1 MVLFAGTALA
11 QSIFLDG
18 GYVLPNRAAGMS
30 AYVADPDFAHAALL
44 NPARLASAYNM
55 FIASDY
61 EYFSRQ
67 RGELFFPNSSS
78 QLFQNGKLAAWDVSA
93 GFPVGPLGGG
103 VAFSSFNLGGW
114 RTTVSVLAVG
124 VRLPLGFSAGV
135 SGKYVTYSRF
145 EENLANGTPGSG
157 VEMKTNRFTFDL
169 GAINRQVL
177 ANNTFFE
184 AVLSAG
190 AVFSN
195 VLADMELQPQLQSAN
210 QPAAAVLPG
219 NINVTLPQ
227 TFSCGIAYSFIS
239 NYRLADFELFKVTA
253 AADYSHLF
261 SNSTPIDELPSHRD
275 QYRVGLETTALGILA
290 VQVGYTLK
298 APARQGIDGDN
309 NLSVA
314 RMGTGFSYGFSL
326 RFPVKLLLP
335 DLPVVSL
342 ELSYAKNPEWN
353 SGMYQDLFGVVAEM
367 QF

>member
-1 MVLFAGTALA
+1 
-11 QSIFLDG
+11 
-18 GYVLPNRAAGMS
+18 MS
-30 AYVADPDFAHAALL
+30 AYVADPDFAHAVML
-44 NPARLASAYNM
+44 NPARLASVYNV
-55 FIASDY
+55 FVASDY

-67 RGELFFPNSSS
+67 QGELFFPSPSL
-78 QLFQNGKLAAWDVSA
+78 QLLENGRLAAWDVSA
-93 GFPVGPLGGG
+93 GFPAGPLGAGA
-103 VAFSSFNLGGW
+103 AFSSFDLGGW
-114 RTTVSVLAVG
+114 RTTVSALAVA
-124 VRLPLGFSAGV
+124 VRLPLGFSAGIT
-135 SGKYVTYSRF
+135 GKYLTNSRF
-145 EENLANGTPGSG
+145 TPDFVASTFGATVQLKSS
-157 VEMKTNRFTFDL
+157 RFTFDL

-184 AVLSAG
+184 AVLSTG

-195 VLADMELQPQLQSAN
+195 VLTGMKLQSQSPVVVFPPN
-210 QPAAAVLPG
+210 SL
-219 NINVTLPQ
+219 NVDLPQ

-239 NYRLADFELFKVTA
+239 NYRLADFELFRVTA
-253 AADYSHLF
+253 AADYSHLL
-261 SNSTPIDELPSHRD
+261 SNSTPIDELPSYKD

-298 APARQGIDGDN
+298 APIRQGSDLDN
-309 NLSVA
+309 GLTVA